1 MPKLYLLDG
10 MALAYRAHF
19 AFITRPIVNSKG
31 MNTSALFG
39 FTSTLLDLID
49 KQRPT
54 HMAVVLDTDAPTA
67 RHREFTEYKATRQE
81 MPEDLAAALRRLPEL
96 IEAFR
101 IPLITKDGYEADDII
116 GTLARRAAHEG
127 WEVYMVT
134 PDKDFGQLVDERVF
148 IFRPSYKGDT
158 PEILGVPEVLA
169 RWGIKRPEQVIDIL
183 GLMGDA
189 TDNIP
194 GIKGI
199 GEKTAQKL
207 IEQFDSIEGLLAQT
221 DKLKGKQRET
231 VEAGAEAARLSKR
244 LATIDVN
251 VPLDIEL
258 AALERQ
264 EPNREQLRAIFEEL
278 EFRRHAQRVLGK
290 TGGDAGHHDAQPEDA
305 KTDTNDA
312 QEKAARIDHEV
323 DTTKL
328 KRLADVPHEYLHI
341 TDAEGR
347 RKLLETL
354 LQVEVLAFDLETDDL
369 DVLSARPLGIAFAW
383 RQGHAAF
390 VRCTGEIAERRAILA
405 EFCEV
410 LENPGI
416 RKVGHNLKF
425 DLAVLARAGINAC
438 GPFFDT
444 MLAHAVVDPET
455 RHGLDHLAQVFLGYA
470 PVPISALMGEKED
483 ASLLEMS
490 DPAALA
496 EYAAEDA
503 DVALQ
508 LAEKLEPLVR
518 ERGQERVFFE
528 IEMPL
533 LPVLVSMELTGVKI
547 DPAVLAQFGE
557 KLDKVISQ
565 AQEDVWRLAGR
576 EFQVNS
582 PKQLGQVLFE
592 ELKLVEKPKKTAS
605 GQYAT
610 SEQVLQG
617 LAARHEIVRRLLD
630 FREAIKLKNTYVD
643 KLPASISKTTGRVHT
658 SYGQLQTVTGRLQS
672 DHPNLQN
679 IPIRTELGREIRKA
693 FVACDAK
700 HVLLSA
706 DYSQIELRIIASLS
720 GDEGLRAAFESGQ
733 DIHAA
738 TAARIYDVRLEDVTR
753 EMRSKAKMVNF
764 GIPYGITPF
773 GLAQRLGASRH
784 EAAELI
790 NQYFCQFP
798 KVREFIDETLA
809 FARRNGYVETLS
821 GRRRTLRDINS
832 RNMTTRMAAE
842 RNAINMPVQGTAA
855 DMIKL
860 AMSRISTALRSE
872 GLRTKLLLQ
881 VHDELVFEVPTAELD
896 AVKPLIRQAMI
907 HALPMD
913 VPIEVEMGHGQNWLE
928 AH

>member
-19 AFITRPIVNSKG
+19 AFVARPIVNSKG

-39 FTSTLLDLID
+39 FTGTLLDLIE
-49 KQRPT
+49 KQQPT
-54 HMAVVLDTDAPTA
+54 HMAVVLDTDAPTE
-67 RHREFTEYKATRQE
+67 RHKEFAGYKATRQE
-81 MPEDLAAALRRLPEL
+81 MPEDLALALGRLPEL

-169 RWGIKRPEQVIDIL
+169 RWGIKRPGQVIDIL
-183 GLMGDA
+183 ALMGDA
-189 TDNIP
+189 SDNIP

-207 IEQFDSIEGLLAQT
+207 IEQFESVEELLAQT

-251 VPLDIEL
+251 VPLDVDLNSLEL
-258 AALERQ
+258 REPDRQ
-264 EPNREQLRAIFEEL
+264 RLRAIFEEL
-278 EFRRHAQRVLGK
+278 EFRRHAQRVLGSAPAVPAAEQVQEGAV
-290 TGGDAGHHDAQPEDA
+290 GGEDA
-305 KTDTNDA
+305 EPDPADL
-312 QEKAARIDHEV
+312 AATAIDV
-323 DTTKL
+323 SKL
-328 KRLADVPHEYLHI
+328 KKLADVPHEYLHI
-341 TDAEGR
+341 TDAAGR
-347 RKLLETL
+347 GKLIATL
-354 LQVEVLAFDLETDDL
+354 RSAEVFAFDLETDDL
-369 DVLSARPLGIAFAW
+369 DALCARPLGIAFAW
-383 RQGHAAF
+383 QKGHAAF
-390 VRCTGEIAERRAILA
+390 VRLGGEIEEARAILT
-405 EFCEV
+405 EFREV
-410 LENPGI
+410 FENPGI

-425 DLAVLARAGINAC
+425 DLAVLAGAGISVS
-438 GPFFDT
+438 GELFDT
-444 MLAHAVVDPET
+444 MLAHALIDPET
-455 RHGLDHLAQVFLGYA
+455 RHGMDHLAQVYLGYA
-470 PVPISALMGEKED
+470 PVPISALIGEKGD
-483 ASLLEMS
+483 ASLLEMT

-496 EYAAEDA
+496 AYAAEDA

-508 LAEKLEPLVR
+508 LAEKFEPLLR

-533 LPVLVSMELTGVKI
+533 LPVLVSMEIEGVKI
-547 DPAVLAQFGE
+547 EPAVLAEFGKE
-557 KLDKVISQ
+557 LEKVIAK
-565 AQEDVWRLAGR
+565 AQEDIWRLAGR

-592 ELKLVEKPKKTAS
+592 ELKLVEKPKKTAT

-610 SEQVLQG
+610 SEQVLQA
-617 LAARHEIVRRLLD
+617 LAPRHMIVRRLLD

-643 KLPASISKTTGRVHT
+643 KLPEAISKKTGRVHT

-672 DHPNLQN
+672 DRPNLQN

-693 FVACDAK
+693 FVARDAR

-706 DYSQIELRIIASLS
+706 DYSQIELRIIASMS
-720 GDEGLRAAFESGQ
+720 GDEGLKTAFESGQ

-738 TAARIYDVRLEDVTR
+738 TAAKIYDVRLENVTR

-773 GLAQRLGASRH
+773 GLAQRLGASRG

-790 NQYFCQFP
+790 NQYFSRFP
-798 KVREFIDETLA
+798 RVREFIEETLA

-821 GRRRTLRDINS
+821 GRRRYLRDINS

-860 AMSRISTALRSE
+860 AMSRIATALRRE
-872 GLRTKLLLQ
+872 EFKTKLLLQ
-881 VHDELVFEVPTAELD
+881 VHDELVFEVPKTELE
-896 AVKPLIRQAMI
+896 AVKPLIHDAMA